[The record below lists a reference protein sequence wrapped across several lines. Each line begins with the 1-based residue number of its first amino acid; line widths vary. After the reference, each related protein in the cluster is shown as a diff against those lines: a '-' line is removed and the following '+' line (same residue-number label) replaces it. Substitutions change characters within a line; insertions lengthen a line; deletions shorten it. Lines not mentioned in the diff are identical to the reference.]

1 MKDILL
7 RKGPYALLDK
17 ATVALIGFVYVILS
31 ARMISETEY
40 GALMLAVSIY
50 NFLILYSDSGT
61 GNALIKYAAEGRE
74 RERVLSNAF
83 RIKMVSAAIVSV
95 LSIIFA
101 FTLPSFFHIPEL
113 FPLFL
118 YMPVLIFSMILNT
131 FFKQGLQAEYRI
143 REILLVDLLG
153 LAVISVL
160 FALFSLTGLLKSALH
175 VMFILSIANLSSAAY
190 GLKLSGYRPEWM
202 KDPEWHRKIGRFSLF
217 SSASSLGSILYT
229 RTDMIMLGIFL
240 GAVGVAEYSSAWV
253 LASAVY
259 LIPQAAYMVV
269 FPAASELSV
278 KGRKREMST
287 LYWKGVGYSLALS
300 VPASLILMLFP
311 EQILNLIYSGR
322 YMDSADVLRV
332 LALWGIIRPFG
343 NITGAFIEGM
353 GKPHVNASIIWITA
367 GVNVV
372 ANSVLIPI
380 FGVVGAAYASIISF
394 LIGAPVGMIY
404 LFSHIRRDGK

>member
-7 RKGPYALLDK
+7 RKGPYALMDK
-17 ATVALIGFVYVILS
+17 ATVALIGFVYIILS

-40 GALMLAVSIY
+40 GALMLAISIY
-50 NFLILYSDSGT
+50 NFLIIYSDSGT

-74 RERVLSNAF
+74 REKVLGTAF
-83 RIKMVSAAIVSV
+83 RIKMLSALTVSI

-143 REILLVDLLG
+143 REIFFIDLLG
-153 LAVISVL
+153 LATISLL
-160 FALFSLTGLLKSALH
+160 FLMLGYTGILDNALY
-175 VMFILSIANLSSAAY
+175 VMVILSIANLSSALY
-190 GLKLSGYRPEWM
+190 GMKLSGYGLPW
-202 KDPEWHRKIGRFSLF
+202 KKSSEWHRKIGKFSLF

-240 GAVGVAEYSSAWV
+240 GAAGVAAYSSAWV

-269 FPAASELSV
+269 FPAASKLSV
-278 KGRKREMST
+278 QGREKEMSS

-311 EQILNLIYSGR
+311 EQILNMVYSGK
-322 YMDSADVLRV
+322 YTDSADVLRV

-343 NITGAFIEGM
+343 NITGAFIDGM
-353 GKPHVNASIIWITA
+353 GKPHVNASIIWMTA

-372 ANSVLIPI
+372 ANIILIPL
-380 FGVVGAAYASIISF
+380 FDVVGAAYASIISF
-394 LIGAPVGMIY
+394 LIGVPVGM
-404 LFSHIRRDGK
+404 LFLFYHLRGEVS